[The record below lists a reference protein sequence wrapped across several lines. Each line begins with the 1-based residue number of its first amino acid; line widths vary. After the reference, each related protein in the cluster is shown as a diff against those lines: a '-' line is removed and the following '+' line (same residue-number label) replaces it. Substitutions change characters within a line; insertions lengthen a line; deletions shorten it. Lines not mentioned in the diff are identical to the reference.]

1 MSAAAAASRWP
12 APSADDAPGS
22 GMAILVNPNA
32 KRGGRRVAVQIARTL
47 PGASVRLTKS
57 THEIAAWLRVLP
69 ALRGVFA
76 AGGDGTAVAL
86 VNAMAAVTPQERPPP
101 TMGVLPFGTRH
112 RWAHSPAPPKPPP
125 SLQLSSRT
133 LGTPPRR

>member
-32 KRGGRRVAVQIARTL
+32 KRGGRRVAGQIARTL

-76 AGGDGTAVAL
+76 AGGDGTAVAVL
-86 VNAMAAVTPQERPPP
+86 IALAAGLPPGARAVPHSVTP
-101 TMGVLPFGTRH
+101 
-112 RWAHSPAPPKPPP
+112 
-125 SLQLSSRT
+125 
-133 LGTPPRR
+133 LGTGTMV